1 MIINIIL
8 TITFRSNIS
17 KIDDI
22 FITLD
27 THHKEHIAFSQFWIN
42 NSGEHPKPYMIISN
56 NDVIEKKWYPV
67 DMNLY
72 EYCQSYTKQ
81 LEAKGRFQL
90 VIWPDHCI
98 LGSVGHEITNRL
110 QSALY
115 KWNKEH
121 ENKRIRYIKKG
132 K

>member
-1 MIINIIL
+1 MIIYII
-8 TITFRSNIS
+8 IIIFFRSNIS

-27 THHKEHIAFSQFWIN
+27 THHKENITFSHFWIN
-42 NSGEHPKPYMIISN
+42 NSGQHPKPYMIISN
-56 NDVIEKKWYPV
+56 YDVIEKIWYPI

-72 EYCQSYTKQ
+72 EYCQSYTMQ

-98 LGSVGHEITNRL
+98 VGSDGHEITNRL
-110 QSALY
+110 QIALN

-132 K
+132 T

>member
-1 MIINIIL
+1 MIIYIIII
-8 TITFRSNIS
+8 ITFRSNIS

-27 THHKEHIAFSQFWIN
+27 THHKEHIAFSHFWIN
-42 NSGEHPKPYMIISN
+42 NSGEHPLPYMIISN
-56 NDVIEKKWYPV
+56 NDIIEKKWYPV
-67 DMNLY
+67 DMNRY

-90 VIWPDHCI
+90 VIWPNHCI
-98 LGSVGHEITNRL
+98 QGSNGHEIANRL
-110 QSALY
+110 QIALN
-115 KWNKEH
+115 KWNKNH

-132 K
+132 T